1 MNRFGVAALGYLKII
16 DTHTHTDN
24 SYDGHHSTMFL
35 CESAES
41 MGLRAVTFTD
51 HVEVDYYER
60 DNFHRVAMQSYFE
73 TAKARSAFRGKLLIC
88 SGVELGQPMYDVET
102 AEMLLDTLQYDEV
115 IASVHNL
122 RGLPDFM
129 YLDYNTVDVHEVLLD
144 YFKEMQLMVDWGNF
158 DTLAHLTYPLR
169 YIQGDKGIPVG
180 LSRYAKQIDS
190 LLRGLVEQGKAL
202 EINTSGLRQKLGET
216 MPGEAVVCRFKEL
229 GGEFITIG
237 SDAHFAKDL
246 GAGIPE
252 GMAMAQRCGFNTVTL
267 YQKRVPI
274 QIPIE

>member
-1 MNRFGVAALGYLKII
+1 MNRFEVAFLGYIKII

-51 HVEVDYYER
+51 HVEIDYYER

-102 AEMLLDTLQYDEV
+102 AEILLGTLQYDEV

-122 RGLPDFM
+122 RGQRDFM
-129 YLDYNTVDVHEVLLD
+129 FLDYQTTDINEVLLD
-144 YFKEMQLMVDWGNF
+144 YFKEMQLMVNWGNF

-169 YIQGDKGIPVG
+169 YIQGDKGIPVD
-180 LSRYAKQIDS
+180 LSRYAEQIDS

-216 MPGEAVVCRFKEL
+216 MPGEAIVCRFKEL

-252 GMAMAQRCGFNTVTL
+252 AMAMAQRCGFNAVTL